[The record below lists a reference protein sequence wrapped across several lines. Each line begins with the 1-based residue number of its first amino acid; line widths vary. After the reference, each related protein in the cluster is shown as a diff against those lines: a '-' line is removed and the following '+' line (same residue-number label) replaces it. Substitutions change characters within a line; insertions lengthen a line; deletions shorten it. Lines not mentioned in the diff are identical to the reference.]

1 MNLWLVD
8 NKTLIN
14 GRKAIPSDKKDW
26 FIDVL
31 CERLAEVSN
40 TLRQFQ
46 EVIEGE
52 TMYTEPDVSDLM
64 QLISDYNEKIKLLEI
79 DKENL
84 SYELNQLKNEVT
96 A

>member
-14 GRKAIPSDKKDW
+14 GRHAIPSDKKDW

-31 CERLAEVSN
+31 CERLAEVSR
-40 TLRQFQ
+40 TLEQFQ
-46 EVIEGE
+46 EVIADE
-52 TMYTEPDVSDLM
+52 TNTIEPDVSDLL
-64 QLISDYNEKIKLLEI
+64 QLISENNEKIKLLEI

-84 SYELNQLKNEVT
+84 SYELNELKEAT
-96 A
+96 S